1 MFFSFPY
8 NLGALRGNR
17 RDYRTGTIIY
27 LVEHAGVLT
36 VDGLSRVVCEDPVH
50 ELDDEVGALL
60 LVCCGLLAPF
70 LLAQDTPDREEGV
83 I

>member
-1 MFFSFPY
+1 MG
-8 NLGALRGNR
+8 NL

-27 LVEHAGVLT
+27 QVEDAGVLT

-60 LVCCGLLAPF
+60 LVRCGLFAPSF
-70 LLAQDTPDREEGV
+70 LAQDTPDREEGV